1 MTLSRRLVIGIV
13 AILTLLSVL
22 VGISSVL
29 VLRHFLIE
37 RLDSQLESALKRVVQ
52 VIPRLPGEEQDR
64 PPGAGEAQGAGTL
77 GLLVRNGRI
86 LAPSYLDETAQL
98 RTLDAKAQEALLSV
112 TSQTPVTV
120 QLGGTLGNYRVISD
134 SGVFGGRL
142 IVGLPMRDVEMTT
155 WQLAVIVTI
164 VAAIGIALAGFGGR
178 IFVRRS
184 LQPLAAVAS
193 TASKVTELNL
203 DKGEVALG
211 DRVPSSLTQSPNEV
225 GQVAVALNRLLDHV
239 SAALNSRELS
249 EKRVRQFV
257 ADASHEL
264 RTPLASI
271 RGYSELTRRSGAKLD
286 PDMRKALSRIE
297 SESIRMTALVEDL
310 LLLARL
316 DEGSELQLE
325 PVDLTVVAQNTIGD
339 LKVSAPDHE
348 WEIAGV
354 EDATVIGDSF
364 RLQQAIG
371 NLLVNARAH
380 TPPGSTVRLELG
392 STEDS
397 VTVRVVDNGPGID
410 PEIIPTLFE
419 RFVTGDA
426 SRSRKT
432 GGSGLGLAITKAIV
446 ESHGGNVAVESTPG
460 RTAFKLTIP
469 RPASQTE
476 ESRAG

>member
-52 VIPRLPGEEQDR
+52 VIPRLPGEDQDR

-77 GLLVRNGRI
+77 GLLVRDGRI

-120 QLGGTLGNYRVISD
+120 QLGGTLGNYRVVSD

-142 IVGLPMRDVEMTT
+142 IVGLPMKDVETTT
-155 WQLAVIVTI
+155 WQLAAIVTI

-193 TASKVTELNL
+193 TASKVTEINL
-203 DKGEVALG
+203 DKGQVALG
-211 DRVPSSLTQSPNEV
+211 DRVPLSLTQSPDEV

-249 EKRVRQFV
+249 EKKVRQFV

-325 PVDLTVVAQNTIGD
+325 PVDLAAVAENAIED
-339 LKVSAPDHE
+339 LRVSAPDHE
-348 WEIAGV
+348 WEITGAEG
-354 EDATVIGDSF
+354 ATVIGDSF

-371 NLLVNARAH
+371 NLLANAKAH
-380 TPPGSTVRLELG
+380 TPAGSTVRLELET
-392 STEDS
+392 TEDS
-397 VTVRVVDNGPGID
+397 VFVRVADNGPGIS
-410 PEIIPTLFE
+410 PELIPTLFE

-446 ESHGGNVAVESTPG
+446 ESHGGTVAVESVPG
-460 RTAFKLTIP
+460 STVFKIMIP
-469 RPASQTE
+469 KSSAQTLM
-476 ESRAG
+476 S